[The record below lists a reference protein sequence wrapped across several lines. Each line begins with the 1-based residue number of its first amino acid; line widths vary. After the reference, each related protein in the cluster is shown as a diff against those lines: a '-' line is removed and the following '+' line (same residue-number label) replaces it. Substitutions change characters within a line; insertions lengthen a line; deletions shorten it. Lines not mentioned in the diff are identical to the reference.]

1 MEMVNLKLSV
11 KTEKE
16 MKDSCEPCRSSDSQ
30 PRYPYG
36 LQLRFE
42 KEQIDKI
49 PSLMEYKVGDKVIIT
64 AEAEVT
70 EVRKIE
76 RQTSGIKKNQD
87 DYTVEMQVKQVACV
101 PKIDKKPEQMSPQE
115 YKKFRGTK

>member
-1 MEMVNLKLSV
+1 MEMVDLKLPMRS
-11 KTEKE
+11 EKE
-16 MKDSCEPCRSSDSQ
+16 MKESCEPCCIGSSQ

-49 PSLMEYKVGDKVIIT
+49 PSLMEYKIGDKVIIT

-76 RQTSGIKKNQD
+76 RQTSGVKKNQD
-87 DYTVEMQVKQVACV
+87 DYTVEMQVKQVVCV
-101 PKIDKKPEQMSPQE
+101 PKIDKKPEKMTPQE
-115 YKKFRGTK
+115 YKKFRSTM